1 LTPFDSERCS
11 ELDRTELVAPVVEV
25 DCDETF
31 SDAFTDVDLFSV
43 DEFTLEDWDTD
54 SSITELLVFVEEA
67 TTLDFALAW
76 LVKLL
81 ETSLVS
87 EDSGFETATED
98 FLEFKVLEVETRE
111 LFFTAELEVA
121 VDRAANDTLDVV
133 EVETP
138 FATDVDKLVD
148 AEELETKTEFLLTA
162 TLESVVE
169 TFLAEKDLALATDFT
184 ILFVS
189 ADDSVTIFD
198 SWPLFSLSSHVVSPV
213 FNMLDFLSN
222 ENSSPD
228 TFFIRLLTVSCIRFD
243 MQFASVLVVI
253 DLL

>member
-1 LTPFDSERCS
+1 MVFSCASAPLDPFVSWDLEFFFAVTCLTPFDSERCS
-11 ELDRTELVAPVVEV
+11 ELERTELVAPVVEV

-43 DEFTLEDWDTD
+43 DEFTLEDWDAD

-67 TTLDFALAW
+67 TTLDFAVAW

-87 EDSGFETATED
+87 EDSRFETATED

-138 FATDVDKLVD
+138 FATDVDKLAD
-148 AEELETKTEFLLTA
+148 AEELETKTEFLFTA

-169 TFLAEKDLALATDFT
+169 TFLAEKDLALAIDFT
-184 ILFVS
+184 SLFV
-189 ADDSVTIFD
+189 
-198 SWPLFSLSSHVVSPV
+198 
-213 FNMLDFLSN
+213 
-222 ENSSPD
+222 
-228 TFFIRLLTVSCIRFD
+228 
-243 MQFASVLVVI
+243 
-253 DLL
+253 